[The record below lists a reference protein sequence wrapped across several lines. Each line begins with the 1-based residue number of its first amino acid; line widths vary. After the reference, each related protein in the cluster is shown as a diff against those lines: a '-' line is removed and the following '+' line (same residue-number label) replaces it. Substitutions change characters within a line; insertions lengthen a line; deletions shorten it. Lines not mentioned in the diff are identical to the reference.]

1 MGKAKFHPGL
11 RISSQYQANEPSW
24 ADKRIPHGE
33 LLKRIKEAL
42 CIYATNSF
50 KVLNLLYPRVLC
62 VFLLFF

>member
-50 KVLNLLYPRVLC
+50 KVLNLL
-62 VFLLFF
+62 